1 MLKPAINSLL
11 TVLYPQIC
19 RCCGESVER
28 YADGV
33 ACGSCWD
40 RTRLFSGSESL
51 CGKCGA
57 FRENTTKSSHAF
69 CGQCRDHHYDRAV
82 AAGIYEHALAASV
95 LELKRSPFF
104 PKRLRDEFVLAFER
118 AAFEHIDVS
127 VPAPLSR
134 ARFVERGFNQAELA
148 ADLLARHTG
157 IRTEARNLVRT
168 KHTAKQRAGM
178 DRRGRQLSVKDAFE
192 VLNPKL
198 IRGKSVLLVDDVFTS
213 GATASYCAKA
223 LKKNGA
229 SKVFVLTLARA
240 V

>member
-33 ACGSCWD
+33 ACSSCWCK
-40 RTRLFSGSESL
+40 TRLFSGTESL

-57 FRENTTKSSHAF
+57 LRENTGKIPTAF
-69 CGQCRDHHYDRAV
+69 CGQCRDHHYDRAA

-104 PKRLRDEFVLAFER
+104 PKRLRDEFALAFER
-118 AAFEHIDVS
+118 AAFEPIDVL

-134 ARFVERGFNQAELA
+134 ARLLERGFNQAELA
-148 ADLLARHTG
+148 AGLLARCTG
-157 IRTEARNLVRT
+157 IQTDTRNLIRK
-168 KHTAKQRAGM
+168 KHTAKHRAGL
-178 DRRGRQLSVKDAFE
+178 DRRGRELSVKDAFE
-192 VLNPKL
+192 VLSPKL